1 MGNSLVS
8 SLSLIDTSGVV
19 IITIIVGML
28 CAGLGLTLYIRA
40 RYANIAAELARN
52 DGGPGNF
59 DSRFLAR
66 VVREALTAQRNA
78 GSVNTQALVE
88 QLVQSELRGL
98 LIGERFVRAST
109 GLVIIL
115 GLVGT
120 FYGLSSSIGRLT
132 SLLAGKTP
140 VGADV
145 TASLTEGLTQTLSGM
160 SVAFSASLFG
170 IVSAILMTLLGVF
183 LNIGDRRAEVMV
195 MVENY
200 LDNVVFVLVR
210 GNAEQAGPQSARGSS
225 VQGGGQGVSP
235 QLTALLAG
243 FGESVSRLEG
253 AVVHF
258 ESALGQFASSS
269 RDFREFNHHLKDN
282 IQRMSLSFGDLSDS
296 LRQQAVAINGVVR
309 PKDRS

>member
-1 MGNSLVS
+1 MGNSLFN
-8 SLSLIDTSGVV
+8 SLSLIDTSGVI
-19 IITIIVGML
+19 IITIIVAML
-28 CAGLGLTLYIRA
+28 AAGLVLTLYIRA
-40 RYANIAAELARN
+40 RYASFAAELVRHD
-52 DGGPGNF
+52 DGAGSF
-59 DSRFLAR
+59 DSPFLTR
-66 VVREALTAQRNA
+66 VVRDALTAHRVA
-78 GSVNTQALVE
+78 GGEVNTQGLVE
-88 QLVQSELRGL
+88 QTVQSELRAL

-170 IVSAILMTLLGVF
+170 IVSAIVMTLLGVF
-183 LNIGDRRAEVMV
+183 LNIGDRRVELMV
-195 MVENY
+195 QIENY
-200 LDNVVFVLVR
+200 LDNVLFARVR
-210 GNAEQAGPQSARGSS
+210 G
-225 VQGGGQGVSP
+225 GGAPGLPGGLGQGALPGYAP
-235 QLTALLAG
+235 QLSGLLAG

-253 AVVHF
+253 AVVSF
-258 ESALGQFASSS
+258 ESALSGFASST

-296 LRQQAVAINGVVR
+296 LKQQALAVNAALR
-309 PKDRS
+309 PKDRF

>member
-19 IITIIVGML
+19 IIAIIVGML
-28 CAGLGLTLYIRA
+28 SAGLVLTLYIRA
-40 RYANIAAELARN
+40 RYASIASELARS
-52 DGGPGNF
+52 DGGPGSF

-195 MVENY
+195 LVENY

-210 GNAEQAGPQSARGSS
+210 GNVDPGAQQSAHGSPGHGS
-225 VQGGGQGVSP
+225 AQVSP
-235 QLTALLAG
+235 QLAGLLAG

-282 IQRMSLSFGDLSDS
+282 IQRMSLSFGDLSES

-309 PKDRS
+309 PRDRS